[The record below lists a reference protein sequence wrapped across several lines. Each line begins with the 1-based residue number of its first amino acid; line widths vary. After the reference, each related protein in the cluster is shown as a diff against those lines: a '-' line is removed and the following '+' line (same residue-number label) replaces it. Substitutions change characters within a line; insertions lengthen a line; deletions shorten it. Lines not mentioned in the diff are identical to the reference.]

1 MRNILIVAALFFSTT
16 SLLSAQSMAS
26 LYNVNQAKLE
36 VSNAVH
42 FIEQNILLALT
53 AGVLFLGIIFV
64 CYVMK
69 EYANSNQ
76 AQKAK
81 PNRFLSLIVLVV
93 GTGLF
98 CSSCGVAQQLHA
110 APSDLTQEYIQQGC
124 PHHQANQ
131 EPLAFANIYRTIG
144 YPAQR
149 TSVCKFCGQR
159 IVNTR
164 D

>member
-1 MRNILIVAALFFSTT
+1 MRNILIVAALFLSTT
-16 SLLSAQSMAS
+16 NLLSAQSMAS
-26 LYNVNQAKLE
+26 LSNVSQAKLE

-53 AGVLFLGIIFV
+53 AGVLFLGVIFI
-64 CYVMK
+64 CYVVK
-69 EYANSNQ
+69 EYTNSNQ

-81 PNRFLSLIVLVV
+81 HNHFLSLIVLVV

-98 CSSCGVAQQLHA
+98 CSSCGVAQPMHA
-110 APSDLTQEYIQQGC
+110 AASDLTQEHIQSGC

-131 EPLAFANIYRTIG
+131 ESVAFANIYRTIG

>member
-1 MRNILIVAALFFSTT
+1 MRNILIVAALFLSTT

-26 LYNVNQAKLE
+26 LSNVNQAKLE

-76 AQKAK
+76 SQKAR
-81 PNRFLSLIVLVV
+81 PNHFLSIIVLVV
-93 GTGLF
+93 ATGLF

-110 APSDLTQEYIQQGC
+110 ATSDLTQDYIQQGC

-159 IVNTR
+159 ISNSR
-164 D
+164 N

>member
-16 SLLSAQSMAS
+16 NLLSAQSMAS
-26 LYNVNQAKLE
+26 LANVNQAKLE

-53 AGVLFLGIIFV
+53 AGVLFLGIVFV
-64 CYVMK
+64 YYVVK

-81 PNRFLSLIVLVV
+81 YNHFLSLIVLVV

-98 CSSCGVAQQLHA
+98 CSSCGVAQEMQTTPL
-110 APSDLTQEYIQQGC
+110 DITQEYIQHGC
-124 PHHQANQ
+124 PHHQANR
-131 EPLAFANIYRTIG
+131 EPVAFANIYRTIG

-149 TSVCKFCGQR
+149 TSACKFCGQR
-159 IVNTR
+159 ISNLR

>member
-1 MRNILIVAALFFSTT
+1 MRNILIVAALSLSTT
-16 SLLSAQSMAS
+16 SLLSTQSMAS
-26 LYNVNQAKLE
+26 LSNVNQAKLE

-76 AQKAK
+76 AQKVK
-81 PNRFLSLIVLVV
+81 HNHFLSLIVLVV

-98 CSSCGVAQQLHA
+98 CSSCGVANQTQA
-110 APSDLTQEYIQQGC
+110 AASDLTQEHIQQGC

-131 EPLAFANIYRTIG
+131 EPVAFANIYRTIG

-159 IVNTR
+159 ISNSR